1 MSGQYPAR
9 VPSAVMDLLLILV
22 VILVV
27 VLVWR
32 GPRTLPKL
40 GAAFGRGVREVRR
53 EVESKEDAKPE
64 GDDQT

>member
-1 MSGQYPAR
+1 
-9 VPSAVMDLLLILV
+9 MDLLLILV

-53 EVESKEDAKPE
+53 EIESKEDATP
-64 GDDQT
+64 GPDDKS

>member
-1 MSGQYPAR
+1 
-9 VPSAVMDLLLILV
+9 MDLLLILV